1 VRAAPRDL
9 AAAGLW
15 AAAALGWVLAMR
27 LPWYR
32 AGVLGDVTVLDG
44 AELLRTGVFGVPA
57 VSAFAVVVLPGI
69 ALVLLGLAPVHGRAA
84 MVTRVVL
91 WLLGTGAALA
101 LLVVTWPLGGG
112 AIGVGGALVVLA
124 CVLGAIALGCATV
137 TPRRDGDDGTHDQTG
152 GMTGPVG
159 G

>member
-1 VRAAPRDL
+1 MRAAPRDL

-15 AAAALGWVLAMR
+15 AAAAIGWVLAMR
-27 LPWYR
+27 VPWYR

-44 AELLRTGVFGVPA
+44 AELLRAGVFGVPA
-57 VSAFAVVVLPGI
+57 VAGFAVVALPAV

-84 MVTRVVL
+84 MVARVVL
-91 WLLGTGAALA
+91 WLVGTGSAVA
-101 LLVVTWPLGGG
+101 LLLVTWPLGGG
-112 AIGVGGALVVLA
+112 AIGLGAGLVVLA

-137 TPRRDGDDGTHDQTG
+137 TPHREAADGVR
-152 GMTGPVG
+152 GMTEPLG